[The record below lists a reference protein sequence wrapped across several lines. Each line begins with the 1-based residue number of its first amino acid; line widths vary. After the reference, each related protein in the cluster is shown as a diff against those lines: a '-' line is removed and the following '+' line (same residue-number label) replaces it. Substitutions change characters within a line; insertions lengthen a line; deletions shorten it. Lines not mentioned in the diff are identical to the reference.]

1 MAYNQT
7 NIYTDQLGQSNALM
21 DIGILFVDTSN
32 NQTINGTKT
41 FTTLP
46 QSNVDPTNSK
56 DFATRSYTGN
66 SVAARTQTNI
76 IQGTTT
82 YGNNKYYYSG
92 SISISNN
99 AVGNTYACRTN
110 VTTSLL
116 LPAKTS
122 LLQSDILVTTD
133 GQANMDQL
141 FTFGPSKQGMWVAA
155 GTGTNRLA
163 YSYDGIN
170 WFPSANANTSFFQ
183 NIAYSVSWNGQMWL
197 AGGAAG
203 INGLAYSYDG
213 INWIGLGVST
223 FSYGYTVGTWNG
235 QMWVSGG
242 NTPNSLAYSYNGIN
256 WIGLGTSVF
265 SSDGM
270 GIAWNGLMWVAAG
283 KGSSNTLAYS
293 YDGVTWVGNGKS
305 VFTGNN
311 AWTVAWNGLMW
322 IAGGDAN
329 AVNSLAYSYDGINW
343 IGLGVNIFSGLTKKV
358 VWNGQMWIA
367 GGNGT
372 NTLAYSYNGINW
384 IGLGTSIFSS
394 NCYGLAWNGQMWL
407 AGGSGTNYLAY
418 SYNGINWTGLN
429 YPIFNS
435 NGSDTVYSVAY
446 SNIRQSNLYLPMAR
460 TLALG
465 QGTSTIAFS
474 YAGTNNIVYDV
485 SSTWVGAFTHL
496 GLPTNTLFSTANA
509 AAWNGYQWIAMGTT
523 VGSLSTGNTIAV
535 STVNKIGYNQVSSTN
550 VGTNSIG
557 GAGNV
562 WTGLGNY
569 IFSVSGNGV
578 GWNGNVWVACGQGG
592 NTLAYSPN
600 GFSWFGLGTRIFQ
613 SACNSVTWNGTYW
626 LATGYGPGTNGNT
639 LACSQDGVVWT
650 GLGNNTFNTQAI
662 TAVWS
667 GTMWVAV
674 GKTGN
679 TMAISYDTSGN
690 TWIGLG
696 NIPGTSPFA
705 TPFSTSGNCIAVNTT
720 RTMWV
725 AGGVGTNTMA
735 YSYDGYAWINIGS
748 PFSTVVNSVTWNGK
762 FWVASGTGSHTLAYS
777 PDGINWTGEGTTVLT
792 TAGQG
797 IAANMGVGS
806 AIIPTNYTTPTTVIN
821 PLWVIA
827 GVGTNTLA
835 YSANEGQTWT
845 GVSNTVFSI
854 QGNCVAYSPTGT
866 WIAYGAGSNHTQAF
880 SNDGINWAGQGS
892 AVFSGYG
899 NYAVFNGTMWVAGG
913 LGGNTLAYSY
923 NGNVW
928 TGIGS
933 KVFTIS
939 GTDMAW
945 SGQMWVATGQGG
957 NSLAYSYD
965 GINWTGLGTTIFT
978 VVGMAISY
986 NGIIWLASGQG
997 TNTLAY
1003 SYNGLNWTGLS
1014 NAIFATSGND
1024 IAWNGSIWV
1033 AVGQG
1038 TNAIAWS
1045 PSGITSWT
1053 GLGITI
1059 PATGN
1064 LTIGYGVAWSGK
1076 IWMVSGTGTSG
1087 CTVYS
1092 PNGKNW
1098 YNSSTP
1104 NTTMTTAYSV
1114 AYSNY
1119 FTNKLVLDSNG
1130 ASGTQTLDI
1139 VADSYYQMGYSQVN
1153 YNLTFY
1159 GI

>member
-7 NIYTDQLGQSNALM
+7 NIYTDQLGQANALM

-46 QSNVDPTNSK
+46 QSNVDPTNSN

-66 SVAARTQTNI
+66 SVVARTQTNNI
-76 IQGTTT
+76 TGTTT
-82 YGNNKYYYSG
+82 YGSNKYYYSG

-99 AVGNTYACRTN
+99 AVGNTYTCRTN
-110 VTTSLL
+110 VTTSIL

-122 LLQSDILVTTD
+122 LLQSDILVATD
-133 GQANMDQL
+133 GQANLDQL
-141 FTFGPSKQGMWVAA
+141 FTFGTSNGQGMWVAV
-155 GTGTNRLA
+155 GTGTNILVVSNDGINWVPNANNLSSFFTTGYCIAFNGIMWIFGGNGGIAISYNCITWINISASVPAIGYPYSIVWNGYMWELGGENAGNTRNLW
-163 YSYDGIN
+163 SYDGIN
-170 WFPSANANTSFFQ
+170 W
-183 NIAYSVSWNGQMWL
+183 NIFTGSLGGYNCNGVAWNGYMWVGL
-197 AGGAAG
+197 ADGVLKSGYSYNGITWNNAGASNGGRGKKVAWNGLMWVGVFIGTPNSIMYSFDGINWTGLGMILADNGAGIAWNGNMWVAVGGNGTG
-203 INGLAYSYDG
+203 INGAYSYNGINWTGCNGLTIGSWNVVTTNGTMWIAGGSGTNKLAYSYDG
-213 INWIGLGVST
+213 INWIL
-223 FSYGYTVGTWNG
+223 
-235 QMWVSGG
+235 
-242 NTPNSLAYSYNGIN
+242 
-256 WIGLGTSVF
+256 LGT
-265 SSDGM
+265 
-270 GIAWNGLMWVAAG
+270 NL
-283 KGSSNTLAYS
+283 NT
-293 YDGVTWVGNGKS
+293 GTN
-305 VFTGNN
+305 F
-311 AWTVAWNGLMW
+311 VAWNGKK
-322 IAGGDAN
+322 
-329 AVNSLAYSYDGINW
+329 
-343 IGLGVNIFSGLTKKV
+343 NI
-358 VWNGQMWIA
+358 
-367 GGNGT
+367 
-372 NTLAYSYNGINW
+372 
-384 IGLGTSIFSS
+384 
-394 NCYGLAWNGQMWL
+394 
-407 AGGSGTNYLAY
+407 
-418 SYNGINWTGLN
+418 
-429 YPIFNS
+429 
-435 NGSDTVYSVAY
+435 
-446 SNIRQSNLYLPMAR
+446 LYLPMAR

-474 YAGTNNIVYDV
+474 YAGTNNMVYDV
-485 SSTWVGAFTHL
+485 SNIWIGAFTHL
-496 GLPTNTLFSTANA
+496 GLPTNTLFSIANA

-535 STVNKIGYNQVSSTN
+535 STINKIGYNQVSGTN

-600 GFSWFGLGTRIFQ
+600 GFSWFGLGTRIFT
-613 SACNSVTWNGTYW
+613 SVCNSVTWNGTYW
-626 LATGYGPGTNGNT
+626 LATGLGPGTNGNT
-639 LACSQDGVVWT
+639 LACSMDGIIWT
-650 GLGNNTFNTQAI
+650 GLGNNTFSNQAM

-735 YSYDGYAWINIGS
+735 YSFDGYSWINIGS
-748 PFSTVVNSVTWNGK
+748 PFSTVVNSVIWNGK

-777 PDGINWTGEGTTVLT
+777 SDGINWTGEGTTVLT

-806 AIIPTNYTTPTTVIN
+806 AIIPTNYTTPTTAIN

-827 GVGTNTLA
+827 GAGTYTLA
-835 YSANEGQTWT
+835 YSVNEGQTWT

-892 AVFSGYG
+892 TVFSGYG
-899 NYAVFNGTMWVAGG
+899 NYAVFNGIMWVAGG

-965 GINWTGLGTTIFT
+965 GINWTGLGNTIFT
-978 VVGMAISY
+978 TVGMAISY

-1014 NAIFATSGND
+1014 NTIFATSGND
-1024 IAWNGSIWV
+1024 ITWNGSIWV

-1053 GLGITI
+1053 GLGFTI

-1064 LTIGYGVAWSGK
+1064 LTTGYSVVWSGK
-1076 IWMVSGTGTSG
+1076 LWMVSGTGTSG

-1098 YNSSTP
+1098 YTYSTP

-1119 FTNKLVLDSNG
+1119 FTNKLVLDRNG